1 VHASEAHP
9 VHAPWPEY
17 FWKEPAGQLSQT
29 PPLAKVPAS
38 HFVQYA
44 WPLNDCTEPVGHG
57 MHVAWFLSVEIVC
70 GAQSSHERSAVAF
83 GGDTTAWP
91 GAQTR
96 ALANGDARELVQKC
110 SNGHVSHEPLV
121 TLPNVPGA
129 HATSHEVEFAALKA
143 LQSQRVHGSALVPF
157 LNWPARQ
164 ALQTEPE
171 RPGGQ
176 TVPPPSTLHSNLSPA
191 AATKYGFCL
200 QYEGWG
206 VQTAA
211 PPVA

>member
-1 VHASEAHP
+1 M
-9 VHAPWPEY
+9 HAPWPEY

-129 HATSHEVEFAALKA
+129 HATSHVDEFAALNA
-143 LQSQRVHGSALVPF
+143 LQSQRVQGSVLVPF
-157 LNWPARQ
+157 LNWPAGQ
-164 ALQTEPE
+164 VLQVE
-171 RPGGQ
+171 RPKAEDPGGQ
-176 TVPPPSTLHSNLSPA
+176 DAPEPAALHSDLSPTPA
-191 AATKYGFCL
+191 SKFRWSDAQSDGCSEHTFAL
-200 QYEGWG
+200 
-206 VQTAA
+206 ARA
-211 PPVA
+211 